1 MNKKNSLSEKEV
13 APEFSDAIFR
23 EVFSSLISRHRHES
37 ERQHLIRAIIEIY
50 QKKYPAEMRVFEQIM
65 TQKREL
71 AANEYAAD
79 KEQRQRLVFK
89 FPESLMRRFEMLVT
103 DPSILSQSNPMTK
116 EELAEWT
123 WFMKAFPQF
132 VVPRK
137 I

>member
-1 MNKKNSLSEKEV
+1 MKKKNSLSEQEI
-13 APEFSDAIFR
+13 APKFSDAIFR
-23 EVFSSLISRHRHES
+23 EVFSSLVSKYRHES

-50 QKKYPAEMRVFEQIM
+50 QKKYPAEMRAFGRIM
-65 TQKREL
+65 DRKREL
-71 AANEYAAD
+71 IVNDYAAD

-116 EELAEWT
+116 EELNEWT
-123 WFMKAFPQF
+123 WFMKEFPIF
-132 VVPRK
+132 VVPKK